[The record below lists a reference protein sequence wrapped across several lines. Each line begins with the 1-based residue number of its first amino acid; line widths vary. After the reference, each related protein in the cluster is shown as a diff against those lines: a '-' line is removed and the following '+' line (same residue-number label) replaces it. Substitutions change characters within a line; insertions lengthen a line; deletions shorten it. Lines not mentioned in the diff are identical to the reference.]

1 MAPDGKAAAPANWR
15 EIAKELAQALAT
27 VPNANVWRDF
37 ADGDRNAG
45 YIVDHWS
52 DEADDAGERWQ
63 AAEHDAACDELF
75 NAPGDPPTGRA
86 S

>member
-1 MAPDGKAAAPANWR
+1 MAADGNSRGPTNWR
-15 EIAKELAQALAT
+15 EIARELAQALAC
-27 VPNANVWRDF
+27 VPNVNVWRDF
-37 ADGDRNAG
+37 ADGDRNAT

-52 DEADDAGERWQ
+52 HDADDAGERWR

-75 NAPGDPPTGRA
+75 NAPGEPPTGPA